1 MKKKRYL
8 ADLKKKRLNKTK
20 VFMSAMLKNGNK
32 GKNKNRLDSEEDLE
46 DLDVEEIMKIYKS
59 QGIIKKDKKEIQD

>member
-1 MKKKRYL
+1 MKKKRFL

-59 QGIIKKDKKEIQD
+59 

>member
-1 MKKKRYL
+1 MKKKRFL

>member
-1 MKKKRYL
+1 MKKKRFL

-59 QGIIKKDKKEIQD
+59 QGIIKKDKKEIQE